1 MAFPADLP
9 IVEMAMIRP
18 VLLLL
23 SVCILISG
31 CDKLAD
37 SSARL
42 DKSVSAGASKVA
54 VIDIDA
60 VAKALGRDEV
70 VKQQIQAAGQQL
82 RQQLTE
88 FSSGLQ
94 TKLNEE
100 KSKLG
105 SEPSADER
113 QQLQEKLLAA
123 QQQVQQSQ
131 VLARQKAAQFQNQ
144 LALQFR
150 NEMRPVAAEIAR
162 KQGASTVLL
171 ANTLLWFDAPIDITG
186 AVIDA
191 MSAKGAA
198 TAAPAV
204 APAAP
209 AEQKPA
215 TK

>member
-1 MAFPADLP
+1 
-9 IVEMAMIRP
+9 MIRP

-23 SVCILISG
+23 SVCFFISG
-31 CDKLAD
+31 CDQFAD

-42 DKSVSAGASKVA
+42 DKSVSVAGAQVV

-70 VKQQIQAAGQQL
+70 VKQQIQAAGKQL

-100 KSKLG
+100 KTKLG
-105 SEPSADER
+105 DEPSVDER
-113 QQLQEKLLAA
+113 QRLQEQLLAA

-131 VLARQKAAQFQNQ
+131 VLARQKAAQFHNQ

-150 NEMRPVAAEIAR
+150 NELRPIAAEIAR
-162 KQGASTVLL
+162 KHGASTVLL
-171 ANTLLWFDAPIDITG
+171 ANTVLWFEAPTDITG

-191 MSAKGAA
+191 MRAKGAA
-198 TAAPAV
+198 VV
-204 APAAP
+204 APATVTAP
-209 AEQKPA
+209 AASAQQQPA